1 MPSYWTRFPHFVHN
15 AKAQIKQEFRRLAL
29 LKEWIG
35 KDGKKTKTYQ
45 RELSKCFR
53 SEFGKHYGRNA
64 SSLPGW
70 QSLCKEVGVEDIP
83 QSVAE
88 CKSVS

>member
-1 MPSYWTRFPHFVHN
+1 M
-15 AKAQIKQEFRRLAL
+15 KQEFKRLARL
-29 LKEWIG
+29 NAWIG
-35 KDGKKTKTYQ
+35 EDGKKTKIYRQ
-45 RELSKCFR
+45 ELGKCFG
-53 SEFGKHYGRNA
+53 SEFRKHYGHDA

-88 CKSVS
+88 CKGVS